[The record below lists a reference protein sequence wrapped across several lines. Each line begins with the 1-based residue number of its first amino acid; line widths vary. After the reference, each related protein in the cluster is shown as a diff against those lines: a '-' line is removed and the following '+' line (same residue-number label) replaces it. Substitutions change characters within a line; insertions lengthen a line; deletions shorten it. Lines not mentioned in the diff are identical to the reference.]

1 MITKVPRLYTILFL
15 IAVLLLFIPPIID
28 AGNGFWK
35 TKGDCSVV
43 MLIDGD
49 TVKLQCEEGGS
60 KNARILGYD
69 TPEKNAQCIT
79 EYVNANRATWP
90 LRWALWT
97 SDIIEVS
104 SNKRDKYGRDL
115 IVLMADGKDVADH
128 MISSGLA
135 RAYYGGKRQGWCGP

>member
-1 MITKVPRLYTILFL
+1 
-15 IAVLLLFIPPIID
+15 
-28 AGNGFWK
+28 
-35 TKGDCSVV
+35 

-79 EYVNANRATWP
+79 EYVNANRATWS

-115 IVLMADGKDVADH
+115 IVLMVDGKDVADH